1 MALDN
6 FTDLKA
12 AVTDYMARADVA
24 GNAEQ
29 FIQLAEARLNRE
41 IKGVET
47 DATLTGTLGSLSIDV
62 SAHSVES
69 PIALFLVRDENE
81 YLLTPKA
88 AGTFARVSVD
98 GPPRFYSFDKNDET
112 IEFERQLDAAYTF
125 RFRFEQYFA
134 LSDSATTNWLLT
146 HHPDVYLAA
155 VLVWGGL
162 FTKDSIYASQFQAVL
177 NSGLP
182 EVKSDIAQTKRA
194 LLTVDEG
201 LQRVQR
207 PTINNAGQWWW

>member
-1 MALDN
+1 MIDN

-12 AVTDYMARADVA
+12 AVANWMARADVA
-24 GNAEQ
+24 GQAEE

-41 IKGVET
+41 LKTIET
-47 DATLTGTLGSLSIDV
+47 DATITGTLGSLEIDV
-62 SAHSVES
+62 SAQSVES
-69 PIALFLVRDENE
+69 PIALFLVRDDDE
-81 YLLTPKA
+81 YQLTPKA
-88 AGTFARVSVD
+88 AGTFARLSVD
-98 GPPRFYSFDKNDET
+98 GPPRYFSFDKNDDK
-112 IEFERQLDAAYTF
+112 IEFERQLDAAYSF
-125 RFRFEQYFA
+125 RLRYEQYFA

-162 FTKDSIYASQFQAVL
+162 FTKDSPHAAQFQAVL
-177 NSGLP
+177 NSSIP
-182 EVKSDIAQTKRA
+182 EVKSAIAQTKRA
-194 LLTVDEG
+194 LLTVDDG

>member
-1 MALDN
+1 MIDTY
-6 FTDLKA
+6 TDLKA
-12 AVTDYMARADVA
+12 AVANWMARADVA
-24 GNAEQ
+24 GQAEE

-41 IKGVET
+41 LNAIET
-47 DATLTGTLGSLSIDV
+47 DVTLTGTLGSLAIDV

-69 PIALFLVRDENE
+69 PIALFLVRDGDE
-81 YLLTPKA
+81 YQLTPKA

-112 IEFERQLDAAYTF
+112 IEFERELDAAYTF
-125 RFRFEQYFA
+125 RLRYEQYFG
-134 LSDSATTNWLLT
+134 LSDAAPTNWLLT

-162 FTKDSIYASQFQAVL
+162 FIKDSPYAAQFQAVL

-182 EVKSDIAQTKRA
+182 EVKSDIAQTKRG
-194 LLTVDEG
+194 LLTVDAG

-207 PTINNAGQWWW
+207 PTVNNAGQWWP